1 MRTRSSC
8 RWFTG
13 VVVAAV
19 AVACLLADAPSPLYA
34 QTKRDKEAGD
44 KDQAKGL
51 SLKDARKMVMD
62 NNYDL
67 LQAKK
72 QLVEKGITRV
82 QYDARVARMM
92 ADVERAYMGL
102 YVARVELKLAQ
113 ERAARGQAVRPSGRK
128 GLKEAPLFPVSPEAA
143 AQDNDIAQAKQLAAF
158 IPLEQQVKLQ
168 ELNLKALLNSKLYS
182 LRSDA
187 EIVPTDRPMAMR
199 KQIDE
204 DSLIEKA
211 LEHADRQSGPTP
223 SRVRGSH
230 ADRQAPVPDFDN
242 QKKRIILSV
251 KRAVLKAQASV
262 KRLEIARQVKEVLQ
276 KRLDALVTAKGDPA
290 EIAAAQD
297 AVEDAGVDELRAIL
311 NNNGDLM
318 DLAEL
323 TGTLQKDLNVESAD

>member
-13 VVVAAV
+13 VVAAVV
-19 AVACLLADAPSPLYA
+19 AVAWLLADAPRPLYA

-51 SLKDARKMVMD
+51 SLKEARKMAMD

-82 QYDARVARMM
+82 QYDARVTRMM

-102 YVARVELKLAQ
+102 YVARVELKLGQ
-113 ERAARGQAVRPSGRK
+113 ERAARGQAVRLSGRK
-128 GLKEAPLFPVSPEAA
+128 GLKEASLFPVSPEAA
-143 AQDNDIAQAKQLAAF
+143 AQDKDIAQAKQLAAF

-182 LRSDA
+182 LRSNT
-187 EIVPTDRPMAMR
+187 EIVPTDRPMAM
-199 KQIDE
+199 KKEIDE
-204 DSLIEKA
+204 EALIEKA

-223 SRVRGSH
+223 ARARGPR
-230 ADRQAPVPDFDN
+230 ADRQAPVSDFDN

-262 KRLEIARQVKEVLQ
+262 QRLEIARQVKEVLQ
-276 KRLDALVTAKGDPA
+276 KRLDALVTAKAEAA

-297 AVEDAGVDELRAIL
+297 AVEDAGVKEMRAIL
-311 NNNGDLM
+311 DNNDALM